1 MTMRISQLSERAG
14 LPIGTVKF
22 YLRTGLLPAGRQINA
37 TQADYADSH
46 LERLRLIRALIEVG
60 RLSVAEIQGVLV
72 AIDGSLPIREGL
84 AKVHQVTSLK
94 GRDTSDIE
102 VASAHELVTSLGWSI
117 EPDSPHLTSLAR
129 AIAALDSI
137 GLPPSTTRLKVY
149 AEAASH
155 VARNDVDW
163 VLGAPEERQVEL
175 ALVSAVLWESLL
187 SSLRRLASENQ
198 IVRRSTG
205 VPAPRGTIPTA

>member
-1 MTMRISQLSERAG
+1 MRISQLSERAG

-22 YLRTGLLPAGRQINA
+22 YLRTGLLPAGRSLNA
-37 TQADYADSH
+37 TQADYSESH

-60 RLSVAEIQGVLV
+60 RLSVAEIQSVLESV
-72 AIDGSLPIREGL
+72 DHPTTTEAGL
-84 AKVHQVTSLK
+84 DAVHQVTSLK
-94 GRDTSDIE
+94 GRDPSEIE
-102 VASAHELVTSLGWSI
+102 VASAHELVMSLGWTI

-137 GLPPSTTRLKVY
+137 GLPPTATRLKVY

-155 VARNDVDW
+155 VARNDVNW
-163 VLGAPEERQVEL
+163 VLDAPQDQQVEL
-175 ALVSAVLWESLL
+175 ALVSAVLWEALL

-198 IVRRSTG
+198 VARRRAG
-205 VPAPRGTIPTA
+205 VPSPRVTIPTA